1 MRIIGRVERL
11 QIVVALKRRNRALN
25 LSVPVSLL
33 YVAVFAA
40 VGLLALAGFVG
51 QLIIDS
57 FTDYGRL
64 NRLAEENARLKTQVS
79 AYAVAVDTFRQF
91 ITRTEEMDNKLRA
104 ATDLCLIPADVR
116 KMGVGGSAAPV
127 VPNPEIDV
135 LMRRMRFEE
144 RSMSELEAAV
154 MEQEKRLQHL
164 PSIWP
169 VQGWVTSGFGMRPDP
184 FSNRRQMHNGMDIVA
199 PYGSKIVA
207 PAAGIVEFAGW
218 KSGWG
223 RCLEIDHGNG
233 IVTFFAHCRSLK
245 VRAGDSVKRGDAIA
259 TVGSSGRSTGSHL
272 HYGVRRNGSWVNPR
286 SYIIGLVKRDPA

>member
-1 MRIIGRVERL
+1 MERL
-11 QIVVALKRRNRALN
+11 QIVVALKRRNRVLN
-25 LSVPVSLL
+25 LSIPVSLL
-33 YVAVFAA
+33 YVAVFGA
-40 VGLLALAGFVG
+40 VGLLILAGFLG
-51 QLIIDS
+51 QLMIDS

-79 AYAVAVDTFRQF
+79 AYAAAVDTFRQF
-91 ITRTEEMDNKLRA
+91 IARTEEMDNKLRA

-127 VPNPEIDV
+127 VPNPELDV
-135 LMRRMRFEE
+135 LIRRLRFEE
-144 RSMSELEAAV
+144 KSMAELESAV
-154 MEQEKRLQHL
+154 NAQEKRLQRL

-184 FSNRRQMHNGMDIVA
+184 FSRRRQMHNGMDIVA
-199 PYGSKIVA
+199 PYGSRIVA
-207 PAAGIVEFAGW
+207 SASGVVEFAGW

-223 RCLEIDHGNG
+223 RCIEIDHGNG

-245 VRAGDSVKRGDAIA
+245 VRAGDFVKRGEVIA
-259 TVGSSGRSTGSHL
+259 TVGSSGRSTGTHL

-286 SYIIGLVKRDPA
+286 SHIIALIKRDPA

>member
-1 MRIIGRVERL
+1 MRTIRCVERL

-25 LSVPVSLL
+25 LSVPISLL

-79 AYAVAVDTFRQF
+79 AYAAAVDTFRQF

-144 RSMSELEAAV
+144 KSMSELESAV
-154 MEQEKRLQHL
+154 MGQEKRLQHL

-245 VRAGDSVKRGDAIA
+245 VKAGDSVKRGDAIA
-259 TVGSSGRSTGSHL
+259 AVGSSGRSTGSHL

-286 SYIIGLVKRDPA
+286 SYIIALIKRDPA